1 MERLLQPATH
11 ERVKFFKALQDHK
24 ARSQTGL
31 YLLEGARLVRDAMLS
46 AAPIALLMVRVG
58 NEGKYRD
65 VIEYVQL
72 SGGQGFVGDDR
83 ALERACSTKT
93 PQGVCAAVLM
103 PKDLHH
109 VSGRYI
115 LALDHVKDPGNMGTI
130 LRTAQAFGASCAV
143 LSPGC
148 CDPFAPKC
156 VRSAM
161 GAHFKLHIAFAE
173 DLPALLFDYKVNRG
187 YTVIGGHLNGH
198 SAMPELNKN
207 RICVIGGEANGME
220 EATALSCSALYR
232 IPMPGKAESLNAAV
246 AAGILMFQ
254 LFS

>member
-1 MERLLQPATH
+1 MENRIQPATH
-11 ERVKFFKALQDHK
+11 ERVKFFKSLQDHK
-24 ARSQTGL
+24 TRVQTGL

-46 AAPIALLMVRVG
+46 AAPIALLMVRG
-58 NEGKYRD
+58 GEEAKYKD
-65 VIEYVQL
+65 IIEYVLL
-72 SGGQGFVGDDR
+72 SGGQVFAGDDR

-93 PQGVCAAVLM
+93 PQGICAAVLL
-103 PKDLHH
+103 PKLAEQVH
-109 VSGRYI
+109 GRYI

-143 LSPGC
+143 LSQGC

-161 GAHFKLHIAFAE
+161 GAHFKLSFAVVE
-173 DLPALLFDYKVNRG
+173 DLPGLLFDLKVNRG
-187 YTVIGGHLNGH
+187 YSVIGGHLNGH
-198 SAMPELNKN
+198 SVMPELKKK
-207 RICVIGGEANGME
+207 RVCVIGGEANGME
-220 EATALSCSALYR
+220 EETALMCSALYR

>member
-1 MERLLQPATH
+1 MEKLLQPATH

-24 ARSQTGL
+24 VRSQTGL

-46 AAPIALLMVRVG
+46 AAPIALLMVRAG
-58 NEGKYRD
+58 DEGKYRD

-72 SGGQGFVGDDR
+72 SDGQVFVGDDG

-93 PQGVCAAVLM
+93 PQGVCAAVLL
-103 PKDLHH
+103 PKDLRR

-148 CDPFAPKC
+148 CDPFSPKC

-161 GAHFKLHIAFAE
+161 GAHFKLNIALTE
-173 DLPALLFDYKVNRG
+173 DLPALLFDYKANRG
-187 YTVIGGHLNGH
+187 YTVIGGHLHGH
-198 SAMPELNKN
+198 SAMPELSKK

-220 EATALSCSALYR
+220 EDTALSCSALYR